1 MKNQFVWNPL
11 YNIIMDLK
19 KQYIKE
25 NNIIDF
31 ANTYKTYNKV
41 NKENNFINY
50 MCNNV
55 SNSEKYLN
63 IVMPLIIKEN
73 NGCFLFQYDEY
84 NMQRKAEELGN
95 KPFFDL
101 YDGLY
106 RYCRSTVIDLINDEL
121 VIAPFKKF
129 FNINQLEECSYEHV
143 SALCDKA
150 IKNNKS
156 VEFSNKLDGSM
167 MCCRFYN
174 DTYFMSSSL
183 SIDKNNSWRLDDG
196 YNMLVSN
203 KNLMNMIRNNP
214 TKTHIFEYIS
224 LKDAHIVKYDKS
236 QEGLYL
242 IGLVDNYTGRESSY
256 KDIIDY
262 ANKYNVLTTCV
273 YDKNIHT
280 ILNELNDKQS
290 DKAEG
295 FVINI
300 DGEKFKLKYN
310 DYVKMHRVLSAIS
323 SPNLTIE
330 MIAND
335 KFDDYISK
343 VPFMY
348 REQIFKIANNVFKYI
363 DNVNEYVNLCYTSI
377 PNYILENRGR
387 ACKYITDTF
396 DNKYNCLIIRK
407 YLDKPYNVLK
417 NKNNSILNYT
427 QILNKNEYVSN
438 LLNEMKDKEVIHEL

>member
-203 KNLMNMIRNNP
+203 KNLMHMIRNNP

-262 ANKYNVLTTCV
+262 
-273 YDKNIHT
+273 
-280 ILNELNDKQS
+280 Q
-290 DKAEG
+290 
-295 FVINI
+295 
-300 DGEKFKLKYN
+300 KLY
-310 DYVKMHRVLSAIS
+310 MS
-323 SPNLTIE
+323 
-330 MIAND
+330 
-335 KFDDYISK
+335 F
-343 VPFMY
+343 
-348 REQIFKIANNVFKYI
+348 
-363 DNVNEYVNLCYTSI
+363 
-377 PNYILENRGR
+377 
-387 ACKYITDTF
+387 
-396 DNKYNCLIIRK
+396 
-407 YLDKPYNVLK
+407 
-417 NKNNSILNYT
+417 
-427 QILNKNEYVSN
+427 
-438 LLNEMKDKEVIHEL
+438 